1 MAHRNPAPARGR
13 LIWRKAAPAGGRR
26 FLTMRLTSRSDGR
39 GQPLST
45 AVADWAA
52 AHPDIERIWML
63 ARPAG
68 EPLELVAELQPAVD
82 GEETLALWLANAGRW
97 RRELEE
103 RFREPVTLDWFDP
116 DGAVGPPDEARTLVY
131 ARA

>member
-1 MAHRNPAPARGR
+1 
-13 LIWRKAAPAGGRR
+13 
-26 FLTMRLTSRSDGR
+26 MRLTSRSDGR

-52 AHPDIERIWML
+52 GHPDIERIWML

-68 EPLELVAELQPAVD
+68 EPIELVAELQPAVD

-103 RFREPVTLDWFDP
+103 HFREPVRLDWCDP